1 MIEVILKF
9 KRSYFMKRIIYS
21 VAIAL
26 SAMLMAACSRP
37 EVQVT
42 ERERENYE
50 KIIAGEI
57 VQCPHGLDANGSCL
71 DEGDDGIW

>member
-1 MIEVILKF
+1 MIKVILKF

-50 KIIAGEI
+50 KIVAGEI
-57 VQCPHGLDANGSCL
+57 VECPYGLDANGSWL
-71 DEGDDGIW
+71 DEGDDGSG